1 MNANANIPASSRAMP
16 LGRAQASWNENLI
29 TIGLGLWLITGVF
42 IDGFAH
48 SNLRGTIESFFTPW
62 HAILYAGFSVS
73 ALWTM
78 WLVFKQIRL
87 GRTSFAAIPI
97 GYELGLL
104 GIAIFGLGGI
114 SDMIWHSVFGI
125 EVGNAALLSPSHLL
139 LLCGGTLLV
148 TSPLRSG
155 WATLGYAPK
164 FLEFL
169 PVLLSSL
176 AAFSFAT
183 FFQLH
188 AWGLT
193 NVPDGNN
200 YMNWIGGIRGSTT
213 FNIASNFANMGI
225 LFSNV
230 ILLTPVLLLLRRW
243 KTPFGAF
250 TLLFTLNTIG
260 MTVIGGSVNWQAVF
274 AMAVAGLFADG
285 FVALYKPSCKRVLEF
300 RALAVVLPIIIWGGH
315 FLVRHLRE
323 GIALEL
329 EFWTGTMVM
338 AAFTGLVLSV
348 LVVPPTIANEFE
360 A

>member
-1 MNANANIPASSRAMP
+1 MSPNINLPSRVVP
-16 LGRAQASWNENLI
+16 LGRARAGWTDNLI
-29 TIGLGLWLITGVF
+29 TIVLGLWLIAGVF

-62 HAILYAGFSVS
+62 HAILYAGFTVS

-78 WLVFKQIRL
+78 WLVYKEIRL
-87 GRTSFAAIPI
+87 GRSGFAAIPI

-104 GIAIFGLGGI
+104 GILIFGLGGI
-114 SDMIWHSVFGI
+114 GDMIWHSVFGI
-125 EVGNAALLSPSHLL
+125 EVGNAALLSPSHLM

-193 NVPDGNN
+193 NVPDGNR
-200 YMNWIGGIRGSTT
+200 YMNWVGGIRGSTS
-213 FNIASNFANMGI
+213 FNLASNFANMGI

-230 ILLTPVLLLLRRW
+230 ILLAPVLLLLRRW
-243 KTPFGAF
+243 QTPLGAF
-250 TLLFTLNTIG
+250 TILFTLNTIG
-260 MTVIGGSVNWQAVF
+260 MTVIGGSVHWQAVI
-274 AMAVAGLFADG
+274 AMAIAGLFADG
-285 FVALYKPSCKRVLEF
+285 FIALFKPSHKRILEF
-300 RALAVVLPIIIWGGH
+300 RALAMVLPLIIWGGH
-315 FLVRHLRE
+315 FLVRHLQE

-348 LVVPPTIANEFE
+348 LVAPPEIPKELE

>member
-1 MNANANIPASSRAMP
+1 MTPNFSSVPRASVQILTRA
-16 LGRAQASWNENLI
+16 RAGWWDDLI
-29 TIGLGLWLITGVF
+29 TIVLGLWLIAGVF

-48 SNLRGTIESFFTPW
+48 NNLRGTIESFFTPW
-62 HAILYAGFSVS
+62 HAILYAGFTIS

-78 WLVFKQIRL
+78 WLVAREL
-87 GRTSFAAIPI
+87 RRGRTGFAAIPI
-97 GYELGLL
+97 GYELGLV

-114 SDMIWHSVFGI
+114 GDMIWHQVFGI
-125 EVGNAALLSPSHLL
+125 EVGNAALLSPSHLM

-148 TSPLRSG
+148 TSPLRSA
-155 WATLGYAPK
+155 WATLTRQPK
-164 FLEFL
+164 FVEFL
-169 PVLLSSL
+169 PALLSSF

-200 YMNWIGGIRGSTT
+200 YMNWVGGIRGSTS

-230 ILLTPVLLLLRRW
+230 IILAPLLLLLRRW
-243 KTPFGAF
+243 KTPFGTF
-250 TLLFTLNTIG
+250 TILFGLNTVG
-260 MTVIGGSVNWQAVF
+260 MTVIGGSVHWQAVL
-274 AMAVAGLFADG
+274 AMAVSGLFADL
-285 FVALYKPSCKRVLEF
+285 FIAKFNPSTKHILEF
-300 RALAVVLPIIIWGGH
+300 RILATLLPILIWGSH
-315 FLVRHLRE
+315 FLIRHIGE

-329 EFWTGTMVM
+329 EFWTGTTVM

-348 LVVPPTIANEFE
+348 LVIPPAIPEHLE
-360 A
+360 

>member
-1 MNANANIPASSRAMP
+1 MNANISAPSRAMP
-16 LGRAQASWNENLI
+16 IGRARVSWTDNLI
-29 TIGLGLWLITGVF
+29 TIALGLWLIAGVF

-48 SNLRGTIESFFTPW
+48 SNLRGSIESFFTPW

-78 WLVFKQIRL
+78 WLVYGQIRL
-87 GRTSFAAIPI
+87 GRTGFAAIPI

-104 GIAIFGLGGI
+104 GIGIFGLGGI
-114 SDMIWHSVFGI
+114 GDMIWHSVFGI
-125 EVGNAALLSPSHLL
+125 EVGNAALLSPTHLM

-169 PVLLSSL
+169 PVLLSSF
-176 AAFSFAT
+176 AALSFAT

-200 YMNWIGGIRGSTT
+200 YMNWIGGIRGSTS

-230 ILLTPVLLLLRRW
+230 ILLAPILLLLRRW
-243 KTPFGAF
+243 KTPFGTF
-250 TLLFTLNTIG
+250 TIMFTLNTIG
-260 MTVIGGSVNWQAVF
+260 MTVIGGSVHWQAVI
-274 AMAVAGLFADG
+274 AMAVSGLFADV
-285 FVALYKPSCKRVLEF
+285 FIAKFNPSVKHILEF
-300 RALAVVLPIIIWGGH
+300 RALATLLPVFIWGTH

-329 EFWTGTMVM
+329 EFWTGTIVM
-338 AAFTGLVLSV
+338 AVGQTHQVELA
-348 LVVPPTIANEFE
+348 VP
-360 A
+360 

>member
-1 MNANANIPASSRAMP
+1 MNPSFPSQAIPV
-16 LGRAQASWNENLI
+16 GRARAGWTDNLI
-29 TIGLGLWLITGVF
+29 TIALGLWLIAGVF

-48 SNLRGTIESFFTPW
+48 SNLRGSIESFFTPW
-62 HAILYAGFSVS
+62 HAILYAGFTVS

-78 WLVFKQIRL
+78 WLVAREFRR
-87 GRTSFAAIPI
+87 GRAGFAAIPI
-97 GYELGLL
+97 GYELGLV
-104 GIAIFGLGGI
+104 GILIFGLGGI
-114 SDMIWHSVFGI
+114 GDMIWHSIFGI
-125 EVGNAALLSPSHLL
+125 EVGNAALLSPTHLM

-169 PVLLSSL
+169 PVLLSSF
-176 AAFSFAT
+176 AAFSFAA

-200 YMNWIGGIRGSTT
+200 YMNWLGGYTGSTM
-213 FNIASNFANMGI
+213 FNTASNFANMGI

-230 ILLTPVLLLLRRW
+230 ILLAPVLLLLRRW
-243 KTPFGAF
+243 KTPFGTFAIM
-250 TLLFTLNTIG
+250 FTLNTIG
-260 MTVIGGSVNWQAVF
+260 MTVIGGSVHWQAVA
-274 AMAVAGLFADG
+274 AMALAGLFADT
-285 FVALYKPSCKRVLEF
+285 FIRIYSPSVKRVLEF
-300 RALAVVLPIIIWGGH
+300 RALATLLPLIIWGGH
-315 FLVRHLRE
+315 FLVRHLGG

-329 EFWTGTMVM
+329 EFWTGTTVM

-348 LVVPPTIANEFE
+348 LVVPPAIPTELE
-360 A
+360 ST